1 MKIYI
6 SGKITGLPLEEAQA
20 LFQAAE
26 DAIISSEMFNLTSK
40 AIPINP
46 MKIEHNHGQSWEEY
60 MREDIYALLG
70 CDAIYMLNNWGE
82 SRGARLEYAIAK
94 EIGLVIS
101 FEEVKAHAAD

>member
-20 LFQAAE
+20 LFQEAE
-26 DAIISSEMFNLTSK
+26 DHLNESLK
-40 AIPINP
+40 AHNPEVINP

-70 CDAIYMLNNWGE
+70 CDSIYMMKNWGE

-94 EIGLVIS
+94 EVGIVIL
-101 FEEVKAHAAD
+101 FEEIKANAAN

>member
-20 LFQAAE
+20 LFQEAE
-26 DAIISSEMFNLTSK
+26 DHLNDSLKEHN
-40 AIPINP
+40 PEVINP

-60 MREDIYALLG
+60 MREDIYALLR
-70 CDAIYMLNNWGE
+70 CKAIYMLNNWGE

-101 FEEVKAHAAD
+101 FQEIKVHAAD